1 MTPTRLTALDGSFL
15 RVESPAAHMHIAW
28 KGYFAPRSDGRPLT
42 VAALRRAV
50 AGRLHQVPRF
60 RQRLAYPPA
69 GLAEPVWVDDERFD
83 IDRHVLALTEPGQSL
98 SLATFDELADRAL
111 SQPLARDRAL
121 WRLLLAPRLDDGTVG
136 LVMQAHHAM
145 VDGESAVELALL
157 LLDLSP
163 DAPPPVP
170 DPWEAEPPPTPTRLA
185 LDALTDRG
193 GESLR
198 LAGGLARIAVN
209 PARGLRLAGTLRRAA
224 LSVGDDVLRPAPA
237 SLVNV
242 QIGPTRTLVHH
253 TTQIAPLLGVK
264 HRFGATLN
272 EVALTIVAGALR
284 RMILAAGGPPA
295 SLRVMVPVSGRRSP
309 EPGATGN
316 RVSCAFIDLPV
327 ERTHPV
333 DRLLAIRAA
342 SGDFKRAETARAH
355 ETVIDA
361 LSLLPGVLKGP
372 AARLASSPKL
382 FNLTVSNIP
391 GPRVPVYM
399 LGAELREAVPVVP
412 LPDGHALS
420 VGIFSYADKLVF
432 GCYADPVA
440 LPAAAELPAALA
452 ASVEELTRLTRRP
465 AAARASAPQRRR
477 GPAAA
482 RQGSAVD

>member
-1 MTPTRLTALDGSFL
+1 MTTTRLTALDGSFL

-42 VAALRRAV
+42 IAALRVAV
-50 AGRLHQVPRF
+50 AGRLHRAPRF

-69 GLAEPVWVDDERFD
+69 GLAEPVWVDDDRFD
-83 IDRHVLALTEPGQSL
+83 IDLHVLPLAEPGQTL
-98 SLATFDELADRAL
+98 SRAAFDDLADRAL
-111 SQPLARDRAL
+111 SQPLARERAL
-121 WRLLLAPRLDDGTVG
+121 WRVLLAPRLEDGTVG
-136 LVMQAHHAM
+136 LVMQVHHAM
-145 VDGESAVELALL
+145 VDGQSAVALALL

-163 DAPPPVP
+163 DAPPPAP
-170 DPWEAEPPPTPTRLA
+170 EDWHADPPPSPARLA
-185 LDALTDRG
+185 LDALADRG

-209 PARGLRLAGTLRRAA
+209 PARGLRLADTLRRAA

-242 QIGPTRTLVHH
+242 PIGPSRKLVHH
-253 TTQIAPLLGVK
+253 TTPLAPLLAVK

-272 EVALTIVAGALR
+272 DVALTIVAGALR
-284 RMILAAGGPPA
+284 QMVLTAGGQPA
-295 SLRVMVPVSGRRSP
+295 ALRVMVPVSGRRAP
-309 EPGATGN
+309 AAGATGN
-316 RVSCAFIDLPV
+316 RLSCAFIDLPV

-342 SGDFKRAETARAH
+342 SGDFKRAGTAQAH

-361 LSLLPGVLKGP
+361 LSLLPGLLKGP

-391 GPRVPVYM
+391 GPKVPLFL
-399 LGAELREAVPVVP
+399 LGAELLEAVPVVP

-420 VGIFSYADKLVF
+420 VGIYSYTDRVVF
-432 GCYADPVA
+432 GCNADPVA

-452 ASVEELTRLTRRP
+452 ASVDELVRLAPRAVAPRQGGRRRRRAP
-465 AAARASAPQRRR
+465 VRAQAARTAE
-477 GPAAA
+477 
-482 RQGSAVD
+482 